1 MMYYNQNNVILGLYE
16 PRRVINMLRVKLTQL
31 LDDKGFRER
40 KRITLNEVTDVTG
53 ISRATLTRIVN
64 VPGYNVSSDTIEQL
78 CKFLE
83 CTPGELLEIVDD

>member
-1 MMYYNQNNVILGLYE
+1 MHYNQINVILVLYE
-16 PRRVINMLRVKLTQL
+16 PHRVTNMLRIKLTQL

-64 VPGYNVSSDTIEQL
+64 VPGYNVSSDTIEEL